1 MKYERITID
10 LARKDNGKKLYFTKF
25 NCPASWDSKNILM
38 VHGLTY
44 TQHVF
49 DMKYKDYS
57 FCEFLAKNGW
67 TVWSLD
73 LGGYGRSEEYEDG
86 FEVTTENAAKDILT
100 AVEEICTLQSVD
112 KIPVLGWSWGTMTTA
127 KAAIIDNTHIS
138 RILWLGPFLGGV
150 FPPAEVKEPFTYLNY
165 SYIVRVFQH
174 LGNDDMEVDFDTV
187 EPEVLGMWVDHVLK
201 IDGMHGRPNGG
212 NREIL
217 GMGDKWSVDIPA
229 VPVPVCIVTGD
240 NDFYVNIDRVYDAAR
255 RLPEGTELHHYHGA
269 GHCMYLEKDYY
280 KRCHN
285 DVLQF
290 IEKSFQ

>member
-1 MKYERITID
+1 MRYERVLID
-10 LARKDNGKKLYFTKF
+10 LARKDNGKKLFFTKF
-25 NCPASWDSKNILM
+25 DCPASWDNKNVLM

-49 DMKYKDYS
+49 DIKYKDYS

-100 AVEEICTLQSVD
+100 AVEEICALQKVE
-112 KIPVLGWSWGTMTTA
+112 KIPVLGWSWGTMTTSLA
-127 KAAIIDNTHIS
+127 SIMDNTHIS

-150 FPPAEVKEPFTYLNY
+150 FPPAEVTEPFTYLNY
-165 SYIVRVFQH
+165 SYITRVFQY
-174 LGNDDMEVDFDTV
+174 LGDDDMEVDLDTV
-187 EPEVLGMWVDHVLK
+187 EPEILGMWVDHVLK

-229 VPVPVCIVTGD
+229 VPVPVCIITGD
-240 NDFYVNIDRVYDAAR
+240 NDFYVNIDRVYYAAEH
-255 RLPEGTELHHYHGA
+255 LPEGSELHHYHGA

-280 KRCHN
+280 QRCHN
-285 DVLQF
+285 DVLNF
-290 IEKSFQ
+290 IEKDFQ

>member
-1 MKYERITID
+1 
-10 LARKDNGKKLYFTKF
+10 
-25 NCPASWDSKNILM
+25 M

-187 EPEVLGMWVDHVLK
+187 EPEILGMWVDHVLK